1 MAEVSALALLAE
13 LANPYVVKL
22 VHGLFNDCRLIS
34 QYASFEIAFVFT
46 LHADT
51 GTCKVGAADINF
63 LKVKDEHLE
72 VNSWTEHPLQS
83 VIQDRIL
90 IKVLPK
96 GGTWFLS
103 MNETHLHTLAYEL
116 RQ

>member
-13 LANPYVVKL
+13 LANPYVIKL

-34 QYASFEIAFVFT
+34 QYACLKVAFVFT

-63 LKVKDEHLE
+63 LEVKDEHLE
-72 VNSWTEHPLQS
+72 VDPGTEHPFQP
-83 VIQDRIL
+83 VI
-90 IKVLPK
+90 
-96 GGTWFLS
+96 
-103 MNETHLHTLAYEL
+103 
-116 RQ
+116 